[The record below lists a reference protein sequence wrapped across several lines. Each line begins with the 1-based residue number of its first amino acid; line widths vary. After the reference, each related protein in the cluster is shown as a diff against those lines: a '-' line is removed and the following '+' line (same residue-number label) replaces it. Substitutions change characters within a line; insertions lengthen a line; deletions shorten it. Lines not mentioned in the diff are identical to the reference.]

1 MAQSDDGTSTLLH
14 RLFEAPDIAAFLQD
28 GGDFGA
34 PPPFHVF
41 ITALSRNDGLVPE
54 QVIRRAAIDRT
65 YGHQLFNGTRR
76 PSRDKVLQL
85 AFGFGLTVE
94 GAQELLKIARKS
106 ALYPR
111 IRRDAAILYCL
122 NRGLDILEM
131 QSTLQGLGE
140 TLLGGDDRNG

>member
-1 MAQSDDGTSTLLH
+1 MAQPDDGTSTLLH
-14 RLFEAPDIAAFLQD
+14 RLFEAPDIASFLEGD
-28 GGDFGA
+28 GDFGA
-34 PPPFHVF
+34 LPAFHVF
-41 ITALSRNDGLVPE
+41 ITALCRTDGLVPE

-85 AFGFGLTVE
+85 AFGLGLTVE

-122 NRGLDILEM
+122 NRGIDILET
-131 QSTLQGLGE
+131 QNTLQALGE